1 MSAQQ
6 PSRNSA
12 YSSTASSPH
21 QYCHYDY
28 DAPAQSQAQWMK
40 VIPIEDDELTFGGK
54 PLSDWH
60 EEDLRRYSGSSFDSD
75 EQQHRGRTRSR
86 SYYEPAAPASS
97 TAAAGHHGHVHVYH
111 KYGHAHHHHHH
122 HHHHMSDKKK

>member
-6 PSRNSA
+6 SSRSSA

-21 QYCHYDY
+21 QYFHYVY
-28 DAPAQSQAQWMK
+28 DAPAQAQEQWMK

-54 PLSDWH
+54 SLSDWH

-75 EQQHRGRTRSR
+75 EQRRGRTRNR
-86 SYYEPAAPASS
+86 SCYEPAATM
-97 TAAAGHHGHVHVYH
+97 TAAKTTAGHHGHAHAYH

-122 HHHHMSDKKK
+122 HMSDKKK